1 MNRPLD
7 PSYHEWKTAQHSAG
21 SPVTNA
27 ATVII
32 LRDHHDELEVLML
45 RRGAGAEFVGGMWV
59 FPGGKIDPE
68 DYDGTG
74 DDLIAAAR
82 NAAMR
87 ESMEEASQSVDP
99 NSMVWFSHWVP
110 PQGAKF
116 RFATFFFACRA
127 LHHSVTIDDF
137 EIQDHAWLRPG
148 DALGQHR
155 ARAIQL
161 APPTFVTLTYLARAH
176 SVDEALGAY
185 GAREPRFYETQ
196 FAQTDQG
203 MTFLWRPDAGYETKD
218 LDAPGPRHRA
228 VVTGEGWLFDDS
240 GWPW

>member
-7 PSYHEWKTAQHSAG
+7 PSYHEWRAAQDAAG

-32 LRDHHDELEVLML
+32 LRDHEGELEVLML
-45 RRGAGAEFVGGMWV
+45 RRGAEAEFVGGMWV

-68 DYDGTG
+68 DHEGTG
-74 DDLIAAAR
+74 GDLIAAAR
-82 NAAMR
+82 NAAVR

-99 NSMVWFSHWVP
+99 ESMVWFSHWVP

-137 EIQDHAWLRPG
+137 EIQDHAWLRPN
-148 DALGQHR
+148 DALAQNR
-155 ARAIQL
+155 ARDIQL
-161 APPTFVTLTYLARAH
+161 APPTFVTLNYLAR
-176 SVDEALGAY
+176 SRTTDEALGAY
-185 GAREPRFYETQ
+185 RAREPRFYETQ
-196 FAQTDQG
+196 IAKTDQG
-203 MTFLWRPDAGYETKD
+203 MTFVWRPDAGYETKD
-218 LDAPGPRHRA
+218 LDVPGPRHRA
-228 VVTGEGWLFDDS
+228 VVTKQGWAFDDS